1 MRELGQ
7 SKILNVGIDVE
18 SVRKDF
24 PILDTNIDGKPLVY
38 LDNAGT
44 AQKPKAVIQRETE
57 FYTHQ
62 NANIHRGIHRLSEIA
77 SDEYERARRRIARF
91 FNAARAE
98 EIVFVRGTTEGVNLV
113 ANSFGR
119 KYIKE
124 GDHVVVSILEHHSNF
139 IPWQLMA
146 EERGAVFQ
154 VIPMDDKG
162 VLDLEAYE
170 AMLSERTKIVALTHI
185 SNAIGTVNPVKEM
198 IQLAHA
204 RGIPVLIDGAQST
217 PHMKVD
223 VTDLDCDFFVFS
235 GHKVFGPTGIGVLYG
250 KERWLDEMPPYQVGG
265 GTIRTVTVE
274 KTEFLDPPAK
284 FEGGTPNIGGAIG
297 LATAFDYIEEL
308 GMGRI
313 MNYENELYCYAREKL
328 GALPDLVLW
337 GDGSEIAAVL
347 SFGIEGVHSHD
358 ISTFLDSEGVAIRA
372 GHHCA
377 KPLMGRLGI
386 PGTAR
391 ASFCFYNTKEEI
403 DHLVD
408 GILKISKFFS

>member
-7 SKILNVGIDVE
+7 EKRPHVGIDVQ

-24 PILDTNIDGKPLVY
+24 PILETNIEGKPLVY
-38 LDNAGT
+38 LDNAAT
-44 AQKPKAVIQRETE
+44 AHKPKAVILRETE

-77 SDEYERARRRIARF
+77 SDEYERARRKIARF
-91 FNAARAE
+91 LNAAQAE

-146 EERGAVFQ
+146 EERGAIFQ

-204 RGIPVLIDGAQST
+204 KGIPVLIDGAQST

-274 KTEFLDPPAK
+274 ETEFLDPPAK
-284 FEGGTPNIGGAIG
+284 FEGGTPNISGAIG
-297 LATAFDYIEEL
+297 LATAFDYIEKL
-308 GMGRI
+308 GMEKI
-313 MNYENELYCYAREKL
+313 MNYESELYSYAREKL
-328 GALPDLVLW
+328 GSLPDLVLW

-403 DHLVD
+403 DHLAD